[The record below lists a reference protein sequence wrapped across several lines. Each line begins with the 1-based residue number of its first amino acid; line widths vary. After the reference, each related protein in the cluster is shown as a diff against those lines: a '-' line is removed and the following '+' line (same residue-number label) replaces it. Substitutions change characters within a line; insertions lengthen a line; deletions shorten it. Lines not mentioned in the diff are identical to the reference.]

1 MPPVHEPNQPITVE
15 NTDIVEIDGQS
26 THVPVNVIFRS
37 LPFPSVIIEAHR
49 LPLLVLGKER
59 LQITLAN
66 GARLEVMV
74 QSFNPGTLR
83 GSLIPARQ
91 PVNVLDKRVPLKSLH
106 FSILNFPELYGN
118 QMKWRSIDGGASI
131 AIPHT
136 RIEASDWCVE
146 ITGVQNISD
155 VVKTLKRQG
164 GYGVTYNGAITRSDQ
179 ADFTVEEVEVLL
191 TALRT
196 FLSFAR
202 GTSCSLALVEGKD
215 QYGQQ
220 SWIRWGAHHVAPWNG
235 QRSWFRCHSGDD
247 ILSELFPRLWRLFEN
262 GDEWKQTILRTVD
275 WYLLSNES
283 ATHTGIILSQA
294 ALERFSHRILER
306 GKNRAESTGKFIRSA
321 LEELNI
327 ESQIPS
333 TCGELKSLQQ
343 THRWEDGVHALVNIR
358 NDLVHPTV
366 KLGDISHYAH
376 YDAWNL
382 GQWYIEMMLL
392 SKLGYQG
399 SYVNRLATR
408 HSETKPIL
416 PVPWAQDHDVS

>member
-1 MPPVHEPNQPITVE
+1 M
-15 NTDIVEIDGQS
+15 
-26 THVPVNVIFRS
+26 
-37 LPFPSVIIEAHR
+37 
-49 LPLLVLGKER
+49 
-59 LQITLAN
+59 
-66 GARLEVMV
+66 
-74 QSFNPGTLR
+74 
-83 GSLIPARQ
+83 
-91 PVNVLDKRVPLKSLH
+91 
-106 FSILNFPELYGN
+106 
-118 QMKWRSIDGGASI
+118 
-131 AIPHT
+131 
-136 RIEASDWCVE
+136 
-146 ITGVQNISD
+146 
-155 VVKTLKRQG
+155 
-164 GYGVTYNGAITRSDQ
+164 
-179 ADFTVEEVEVLL
+179 LL

-215 QYGQQ
+215 QYGEQ
-220 SWIRWGAHHVAPWNG
+220 SWIRWGAHHVAPWNS

-247 ILSELFPRLWRLFEN
+247 ILSELFPRLWCLFEN
-262 GDEWKQTILRTVD
+262 GDEWKQTILRTID

-283 ATHTGIILSQA
+283 AIHTGIILSQA
-294 ALERFSHRILER
+294 ALERFSHRILE
-306 GKNRAESTGKFIRSA
+306 GEKSKEESTEKLIRSA
-321 LEELNI
+321 LEKLKI

-343 THRWEDGVHALVNIR
+343 THRWKDGVHALVNIR

-392 SKLGYQG
+392 RKLGYQG

-416 PVPWAQDHDVS
+416 PVPWAQDRGVS